1 MKLELRK
8 RIHVTTCTDV
18 PGPSRNDIAQKYY
31 SALEEAQIW
40 TLTINVIERQ
50 GERIEQAPTKVF
62 TRKASGAR
70 VLPQGRPGPGITEV
84 ITCWEKPL
92 R

>member
-1 MKLELRK
+1 VKLELRK
-8 RIHVTTCTDV
+8 RTHVTTCTDV

-40 TLTINVIERQ
+40 TLTIDVIERE
-50 GERIEQAPTKVF
+50 ERIEQAPTKGF

-70 VLPQGRPGPGITEV
+70 VLPPG
-84 ITCWEKPL
+84 
-92 R
+92 